1 MGATHTAYKFL
12 DNYISPCDDYEWTVT
27 AMNGYGQSD
36 YADSYT
42 VNNGLMPEPPA
53 TATAAADPT
62 TGGFVVG
69 GTWGSAESD
78 GLHGGCNLMA
88 VGYWDLRDS
97 AYCFATLYP

>member
-1 MGATHTAYKFL
+1 
-12 DNYISPCDDYEWTVT
+12 
-27 AMNGYGQSD
+27 
-36 YADSYT
+36 
-42 VNNGLMPEPPA
+42 MPEPPA

-78 GLHGGCNLMA
+78 DLHGGCYLEG

-97 AYCFATLYP
+97 AYCYASYAP